1 MSISQFV
8 VSFIVGYF
16 TSWKLS
22 AVLTAMLP
30 LLGVGGWFMAKSMDQ
45 GSDSYRTY
53 EKAGGM
59 AEEVLYQIKT
69 VASFSNFEFE
79 KKRYFQFLS
88 NSVKAGIKAG
98 FKTGFGI
105 GFIIFIIYCSY
116 ALAVGY
122 STSLIVNQDY
132 NSNTKTVFAAGDCIT
147 VLFSIIFGCFSLG
160 QAAPNIKA
168 IYEAVNASYEY
179 IDLKQKTK
187 HADKKEN
194 IEIPDLK
201 RLEGKL
207 VFRNI
212 FFSYPSNP
220 NKLILENFS
229 FDFESGKHYALVGQS
244 GCGKSTLLSLIERFY
259 NPQNGSI
266 IFEDKYDISLIDLNM
281 WRSLI
286 GYVPQ
291 EPVLFN
297 TTIRN
302 NIVFGRIDVSD
313 EEIIEACQKASAS
326 DFIEKLGLDYVVGVK
341 GSQLS
346 GGQKQRVAIARA
358 ILKKPK
364 FLILDE
370 ATSALDNKSEKEVK
384 EALEIV
390 SQHVTTITIAHKIS
404 TIINYDR
411 ILYMQDG
418 QVLESGTHYDLVQK
432 KGAYYQMVASEIQ
445 KRVSKKN
452 SSVHIL
458 PETYKSGVLSDE
470 DEDFEEDSNDDSI
483 QEVAIEELD
492 NSQEMGEYENKN
504 LPYISQSNPLS
515 PKKITFK
522 KSIEIQLKDIE
533 INENKTI
540 PKKIRKPSSGSPP
553 LRKFSD
559 KPTSPENIRNDNNK
573 KQLQSDSSP
582 TKENVFDHEY
592 FKKSRMRLLSML
604 KGEKCFVT
612 GAMIAASC
620 NGTIWPI
627 YGILLADAI
636 GVLSLKDLT
645 LVADGGLKVSMM
657 FLALAVGSGIA
668 LWMQNYFFYGLGEIL
683 TKKFREM
690 IYTKFLN
697 LHMGF
702 FDLPQN
708 TPGSLMGKLSS
719 ETTKINGVAT
729 SVIGQLLQTL
739 VTLILGISLAMAFQ
753 WKLCLINLCFLPFII
768 GSNILQFKVQKG
780 ASDGNKDIESE
791 SGSILSESLT
801 NTKTIFSYNMQENV
815 NKLYSKSLEG
825 YSENLYRNASVKGI
839 FYGFSQ
845 FIIFGMY
852 ATLFYV
858 GGKLFVNQEV
868 TLQNMMRTIF
878 IILFTA
884 LGTGVAA
891 AFAGDYEAAKSA
903 LVSLYKVI
911 DEPSQ
916 IDVEQ
921 SESGVKK
928 ENFAGEIE
936 FKNVSFAYPMRPN
949 NFVLKN
955 LSFKI
960 KPGQNVAFV
969 GASGS
974 GKSTIISLIERFY
987 DVNEGQVLID
997 GIDIK
1002 EYSLSFL
1009 RKNIGFVMQEPNLF
1023 KRSIKENIRYGK
1035 IDAGDQE
1042 VFDAAK
1048 KAFIHDLIDQNAD
1061 DNVQISGGQKQRV
1074 AIARA
1079 ILKNPKIML
1088 LDEATSALDPKLED
1102 DLKKSLNNLMEGR
1115 TSVIVA
1121 HR

>member
-1 MSISQFV
+1 MSVSQFV
-8 VSFIVGYF
+8 VSFVVGYF

-30 LLGVGGWFMAKSMDQ
+30 LLGVGGWFMAKSMEQ

-69 VASFSNFEFE
+69 VASFANFEFE
-79 KKRYFQFLS
+79 KKRYFDFLK

-132 NSNTKTVFAAGDCIT
+132 NSNTKSVFGAGDCIT

-187 HADKKEN
+187 HAEKKE
-194 IEIPDLK
+194 IVDLPDLK
-201 RLEGKL
+201 KLEGRL
-207 VFRNI
+207 VFKNI
-212 FFSYPSNP
+212 FFSYPSNAD
-220 NKLILENFS
+220 KLILENFS
-229 FDFESGKHYALVGQS
+229 FEFEAGKHYALVGQS
-244 GCGKSTLLSLIERFY
+244 GCGKSTLLSLVERFY
-259 NPQNGSI
+259 NPNSGTI
-266 IFEDKYDISLIDLNM
+266 IFEDKYDISNIDLNL

-297 TTIRN
+297 SSIRN
-302 NIVFGRIDVSD
+302 NIVFGRTDVTE
-313 EEIIEACQKASAS
+313 EEIIEACKKASAS
-326 DFIEKLGLDYVVGVK
+326 DFIDKLGLDYVVGVK

-370 ATSALDNKSEKEVK
+370 ATSALDNKSEREVK

-390 SQHVTTITIAHKIS
+390 SQNVTTITIAHKIS
-404 TIINYDR
+404 TIINYDT
-411 ILYMQDG
+411 ILYLEAG
-418 QVLESGTHYDLVQK
+418 QVLESGSHYDLVQK
-432 KGAYYQMVASEIQ
+432 KGTYYQMVTSEIE
-445 KRVSKKN
+445 KRVSKRK
-452 SSVHIL
+452 SSVHVL
-458 PETYKSGVLSDE
+458 PETYKPGVLSDE
-470 DEDFEEDSNDDSI
+470 EDSEEVSIEDSI
-483 QEVAIEELD
+483 KEVAEEELD
-492 NSQEMGEYENKN
+492 DSAEMSENENKN
-504 LPYISQSNPLS
+504 LPYISQNNPLS

-522 KSIEIQLKDIE
+522 KSIEIQLNEIE
-533 INENKTI
+533 INE
-540 PKKIRKPSSGSPP
+540 
-553 LRKFSD
+553 
-559 KPTSPENIRNDNNK
+559 KPTSPNKIRQSSLGKDSLRNFSVSPSSPESLRKVSK
-573 KQLQSDSSP
+573 KSLQSDNLNK
-582 TKENVFDHEY
+582 KEVVVDPQY

-604 KGEKCFVT
+604 KEEKCFVA

-636 GVLSLKDLT
+636 GVLSLKDLA

-668 LWMQNYFFYGLGEIL
+668 LWMQNYFFFGLGEIL
-683 TKKFREM
+683 TKKFRET
-690 IYTKFLN
+690 IYIKFLN

-729 SVIGQLLQTL
+729 SIIGQLLQTL

-768 GSNILQFKVQKG
+768 GSNIMQFKVQKG
-780 ASDGNKDIESE
+780 ASDGNRDLESE
-791 SGSILSESLT
+791 SGAILSESLT

-815 NKLYSKSLEG
+815 TKLYSKSLEG
-825 YSENLYRNASVKGI
+825 FSEHLYKNATIKGL

-858 GGKLFVNQEV
+858 GGKLFVNKEV

-891 AFAGDYEAAKSA
+891 AFAGDYDAAKKA
-903 LVSLYKVI
+903 LVSLFKVI
-911 DEPSQ
+911 DEPSL
-916 IDVEQ
+916 IDVEK

-928 ENFAGEIE
+928 ENFSGEIE

-969 GASGS
+969 GSSGS

-997 GIDIK
+997 GVNIK

-1023 KRSIKENIRYGK
+1023 KRSILENIRYGK
-1035 IDAGDQE
+1035 IDALDQE
-1042 VFDAAK
+1042 VVDAAK
-1048 KAFIHDLIDQNAD
+1048 KAFIDDLLGQSGDE
-1061 DNVQISGGQKQRV
+1061 NVLISGGQKQRV

-1088 LDEATSALDPKLED
+1088 LDEATSALDPKLEEN
-1102 DLKKSLNNLMEGR
+1102 LKKSLNSLMEGR